1 MKRFVTMRQLGQ
13 ILLGWAAV
21 MAVLFL
27 WDLLEI
33 GEVVHIIA
41 LNMLLRPLFAA
52 VFAIWLARRH
62 ARGVTQIDWRGVC
75 IYLLICVILFLAF
88 VLYDKTLGIFWLSD
102 LFQNRWVGADSLVHP
117 EIYSYFYDGG
127 IRWEPRWLSYWF
139 LLLCYLDI
147 FPFEALAVEIAV
159 YPIAKLICIKRQ
171 SKKRSM
177 DPNRDVFFSETLATS
192 DYERGVRRDI

>member
-1 MKRFVTMRQLGQ
+1 MKKFLTMRQLGQ
-13 ILLGWAAV
+13 MLLGWAAV
-21 MAVLFL
+21 MAALCV

-52 VFAIWLARRH
+52 VFAVWLARRH

-75 IYLLICVILFLAF
+75 IYLLVCVILFLAY
-88 VLYDKTLGIFWLSD
+88 VLYCEVFGVFWLSD
-102 LFQNRWVGADSLVHP
+102 LFQNRLVGADSLANS

-127 IRWEPRWLSYWF
+127 IRCEPRWLSYWF
-139 LLLCYLDI
+139 LMLCFFDVW
-147 FPFEALAVEIAV
+147 PFEALAAEVAV

-171 SKKRSM
+171 SKARTFNPKQG
-177 DPNRDVFFSETLATS
+177 FSS
-192 DYERGVRRDI
+192 DEAHAPIEIEQK